1 LCSKQHGPFIPLI
14 EFCGK
19 KRMKEWLL
27 AYATFSRKERLGVLV
42 LIILVGLVWILPAW
56 WGVPKGKGYR
66 AYTLMADSLQGTAI
80 LLGKGYRFDP
90 NIIPDSEWLAF
101 GVPDKTVRMIR
112 NYLQKGGRFRSP
124 SSLLSIYGMD
134 TPVAMKLIPF
144 VQIEEPRPVRSPY
157 RYTGNARLDV
167 ATIDPRFRKPPRK
180 PFGAVD
186 INSAD
191 SAELEALPWIG
202 EKLAGRI
209 IRFREGCGGLY
220 AIDQLAGIYGLSDTV
235 FLHFRP
241 YLRLGKKELRGLR
254 INVWNADSLST
265 HPYIQYRQAKAIV
278 AYRTQHG
285 VFRSADDLL
294 KIAVVDSFWL
304 EKIRPYLTLN

>member
-1 LCSKQHGPFIPLI
+1 
-14 EFCGK
+14 
-19 KRMKEWLL
+19 MKEWLL
-27 AYATFSRKERLGVLV
+27 AYATFSRKERLGVGV
-42 LIILVGLVWILPAW
+42 LLFLIGLVWLLPAW
-56 WGVPKGKGYR
+56 WGTQGGKENRGYTVR
-66 AYTLMADSLQGTAI
+66 ADSV
-80 LLGKGYRFDP
+80 LGPATVALTKLHRFDP
-90 NIIPDSEWLAF
+90 NKISDREWLAF
-101 GVPDKTVRMIR
+101 GVPDRTVRMIR
-112 NYLQKGGRFRSP
+112 NYLQKGGRFRKP
-124 SSLLSIYGMD
+124 ASLLSIYGMD
-134 TPVAMKLIPF
+134 TPLAMRLIPF
-144 VQIEEPRPVRSPY
+144 VHIDEAEPSRSPY
-157 RYTGNARLDV
+157 RYSGNARLDIT
-167 ATIDPRFRKPPRK
+167 TIDPRFRKPPRQ
-180 PFGAVD
+180 PLGAVD

-285 VFRSADDLL
+285 AYRSADDLL
-294 KIAVVDSFWL
+294 KITAVDSLWL
-304 EKIRPYLTLN
+304 EKIRPYLKLD

>member
-1 LCSKQHGPFIPLI
+1 
-14 EFCGK
+14 
-19 KRMKEWLL
+19 MKEWLL
-27 AYATFSRKERLGVLV
+27 AYGTFSRKERLGVVV
-42 LIILVGLVWILPAW
+42 LLILVGMVWLLPAW
-56 WGVPKGKGYR
+56 WGSSQGRENR
-66 AYTLMADSLQGTAI
+66 AFTVRADSLHGATSVP
-80 LLGKGYRFDP
+80 LTKVYRFDP
-90 NIIPDSEWLAF
+90 NKISDREWRAF
-101 GVPDKTVRMIR
+101 GVPDRTVRMIR
-112 NYLQKGGRFRSP
+112 NYLQKGGRFRTP
-124 SSLLSIYGMD
+124 QSLLSIYGID
-134 TPVAMKLIPF
+134 TPVAMKLIPY
-144 VQIEEPRPVRSPY
+144 VHMEETQPVRSPY
-157 RYTGNARLDV
+157 RYSGNIRLDV
-167 ATIDPRFRKPPRK
+167 ATIDPRFRKPPRQAL
-180 PFGAVD
+180 GAVD

-254 INVWNADSLST
+254 INVWNTDSLSI

-278 AYRTQHG
+278 AYRAQHG

-294 KIAVVDSFWL
+294 KIAALDSVWL
-304 EKIRPYLTLN
+304 EKIRPYLKLN